1 MNLLESLK
9 MAGKKPLNKGLEA
22 LLGDVKKTPATK
34 KQPKATKTETT
45 NEAPISKITENQYQ
59 PRAFFDDEK
68 LKDLA
73 NSIKEHG
80 IIQPLV
86 VRETTKGFELIA
98 GERRLRAAKI
108 AGLKKVPISITKA
121 TNTKSL
127 EIAILE
133 NVQREDLDA
142 IEIARGYQRLKEE
155 FNYTQE
161 ALSKSIGKPRSS
173 VANSLRLLTLSEKI
187 QKEISAG
194 KISEG
199 HAKVLLG
206 LETIQAE
213 ALAERI
219 VKENLSVRAL
229 ENLLKQKI
237 TKTTNKEKTRDEI
250 NLESALS
257 SKLGSKV
264 TIDDKKGKGKLTIKY
279 YSYDELD
286 GIIEKISI

>member
-1 MNLLESLK
+1 

-22 LLGDVKKTPATK
+22 LLGDVKKTPTTK
-34 KQPKATKTETT
+34 KPTKVTKTETT
-45 NEAPISKITENQYQ
+45 NEAPIAKISENQYQ
-59 PRAFFDDEK
+59 PRTFFDGEK
-68 LKDLA
+68 LEDLA
-73 NSIKEHG
+73 SSIKEHG

-86 VRETTKGFELIA
+86 VRETAKGYELIA

-121 TNTKSL
+121 SNTKSL

-142 IEIARGYQRLKEE
+142 IEVAKGYQRLKEE
-155 FNYTQE
+155 FSYTQE

-173 VANSLRLLTLSEKI
+173 VANSLRLLALSVKI
-187 QKEISAG
+187 QKEISSG
-194 KISEG
+194 NISEG

-206 LETIQAE
+206 LETAKAE
-213 ALAERI
+213 VLAERI

-229 ENLLKQKI
+229 ENLLKEKT

>member
-1 MNLLESLK
+1 

-22 LLGDVKKTPATK
+22 LLGDVKKTPTTK
-34 KQPKATKTETT
+34 KPTKVTKTETT
-45 NEAPISKITENQYQ
+45 NEAPIAKITENQYQ
-59 PRAFFDDEK
+59 PRTFFDDEK
-68 LKDLA
+68 LEDLA
-73 NSIKEHG
+73 SSIKEHG

-86 VRETTKGFELIA
+86 VRETTKGYELIA

-108 AGLKKVPISITKA
+108 AGLKKVPITITKA
-121 TNTKSL
+121 SNTKSL

-142 IEIARGYQRLKEE
+142 IEVAKGYQRLKEE
-155 FNYTQE
+155 FSYTQE

-173 VANSLRLLTLSEKI
+173 VANSLRLLALSVKI
-187 QKEISAG
+187 QKEISSG
-194 KISEG
+194 NISEG

-206 LETIQAE
+206 LETAKAE
-213 ALAERI
+213 VLAERI

-229 ENLLKQKI
+229 ENLLKEKT

>member
-1 MNLLESLK
+1 

-22 LLGDVKKTPATK
+22 LLGDVKKTPTTK
-34 KQPKATKTETT
+34 KPIKTTKAEAT
-45 NEAPISKITENQYQ
+45 NEALIAKISENQYQ
-59 PRAFFDDEK
+59 PRTFFDDEK
-68 LKDLA
+68 LEDLA

-86 VRETTKGFELIA
+86 VRETTKGYELIA

-121 TNTKSL
+121 SNTKSL

-142 IEIARGYQRLKEE
+142 IEVARGYQRLKEE
-155 FNYTQE
+155 FKYTQE
-161 ALSKSIGKPRSS
+161 ALSTSIGKPRSS

-187 QKEISAG
+187 QKEISSG
-194 KISEG
+194 NISEG

-206 LETIQAE
+206 LETIKAE
-213 ALAERI
+213 ALTERI

-229 ENLLKQKI
+229 ENLLKEKP

-264 TIDDKKGKGKLTIKY
+264 TIDDKKGRGKLTIKY

>member
-1 MNLLESLK
+1 

-22 LLGDVKKTPATK
+22 LLGDVKKPPSTK
-34 KQPKATKTETT
+34 KPIKATKPEAT
-45 NEAPISKITENQYQ
+45 NEAPISKISENQYQ
-59 PRAFFDDEK
+59 PRTFFDDEK
-68 LKDLA
+68 LEDLA
-73 NSIKEHG
+73 SSIKEHG

-86 VRETTKGFELIA
+86 VREITKGYELIA

-121 TNTKSL
+121 SNTKSL

-142 IEIARGYQRLKEE
+142 IEVARGYQRLKEE
-155 FNYTQE
+155 FKYTQE

-187 QKEISAG
+187 QKEISSG
-194 KISEG
+194 NISEG

-206 LETIQAE
+206 LETIKAE

-229 ENLLKQKI
+229 ENLLKEKP

>member
-1 MNLLESLK
+1 

-22 LLGDVKKTPATK
+22 LLGDVKKTPTTK
-34 KQPKATKTETT
+34 KPIKTTKAEAT
-45 NEAPISKITENQYQ
+45 NEALIAKISENQYQ
-59 PRAFFDDEK
+59 PRTFFDDEK
-68 LKDLA
+68 LEDLA

-86 VRETTKGFELIA
+86 VRETTKGYELIA

-121 TNTKSL
+121 SNTKSL

-142 IEIARGYQRLKEE
+142 IEVARGYQRLKEE
-155 FNYTQE
+155 FKYTQE
-161 ALSKSIGKPRSS
+161 ALSTSIGKPRSS

-187 QKEISAG
+187 QKEISSG
-194 KISEG
+194 NISEG

-206 LETIQAE
+206 LETVKAE

-229 ENLLKQKI
+229 ENLLKEKP

-264 TIDDKKGKGKLTIKY
+264 TIDDKKGRGKLTIKY

>member
-1 MNLLESLK
+1 
-9 MAGKKPLNKGLEA
+9 MAEKKPLNKGLEA
-22 LLGDVKKTPATK
+22 LLGDVKKTPSVK
-34 KQPKATKTETT
+34 KPTKATKNETT
-45 NEAPISKITENQYQ
+45 NEAPIAKITENQYQ
-59 PRAFFDDEK
+59 PRTFFDDEK
-68 LKDLA
+68 LEDLA
-73 NSIKEHG
+73 SSIKEHG

-86 VRETTKGFELIA
+86 VRETAKGYELIA

-121 TNTKSL
+121 SNTKSL

-142 IEIARGYQRLKEE
+142 IEVAKGYQRLKEE

-161 ALSKSIGKPRSS
+161 ALSKNIGKPRSS

-187 QKEISAG
+187 QKEISSG
-194 KISEG
+194 NISEG

-206 LETIQAE
+206 LETTKAE

-229 ENLLKQKI
+229 ENLLKEKT

-264 TIDDKKGKGKLTIKY
+264 TIDDKKGTGKLTIKY

>member
-1 MNLLESLK
+1 

-22 LLGDVKKTPATK
+22 LLGDVKKPPSTK
-34 KQPKATKTETT
+34 KPIKATKPEAT
-45 NEAPISKITENQYQ
+45 NEAPISKISENQYQ
-59 PRAFFDDEK
+59 PRTFFDDEK
-68 LKDLA
+68 LEDLA
-73 NSIKEHG
+73 SSIKEHG

-86 VRETTKGFELIA
+86 VRETTKGYELIA

-121 TNTKSL
+121 SNTKSL

-142 IEIARGYQRLKEE
+142 IEVARGYQRLKEE

-161 ALSKSIGKPRSS
+161 ALSTSIGKPRSS

-187 QKEISAG
+187 QKEISSG
-194 KISEG
+194 NISEG

-206 LETIQAE
+206 LETIKAE

-229 ENLLKQKI
+229 ENLLKEKS
-237 TKTTNKEKTRDEI
+237 TKTTSKEKTRDEI

>member
-1 MNLLESLK
+1 

-22 LLGDVKKTPATK
+22 LLGDVKETPTTK
-34 KQPKATKTETT
+34 KPTKAPKTQTT
-45 NEAPISKITENQYQ
+45 NEAPITKITENQYQ
-59 PRAFFDDEK
+59 PRTFFDDEK
-68 LKDLA
+68 LEDLA
-73 NSIKEHG
+73 SSIKEHG

-86 VRETTKGFELIA
+86 VRETAKGYELIA

-121 TNTKSL
+121 SNTKSL

-142 IEIARGYQRLKEE
+142 IEVAKGYQRLKEE

-187 QKEISAG
+187 QKEISSG

-206 LETIQAE
+206 LETIKAE

-229 ENLLKQKI
+229 ENLLKEKTTKI
-237 TKTTNKEKTRDEI
+237 TNKEKTRDEI

>member
-1 MNLLESLK
+1 

-22 LLGDVKKTPATK
+22 LLGDVKKTPPTK
-34 KQPKATKTETT
+34 KTTKATETNT
-45 NEAPISKITENQYQ
+45 ANEAPIAKITENQYQ
-59 PRAFFDDEK
+59 PRTFFNNEK
-68 LKDLA
+68 LEDLA

-86 VRETTKGFELIA
+86 VRETSKGYELIA

-121 TNTKSL
+121 SNTKSL

-142 IEIARGYQRLKEE
+142 IEVAKGYQRLKEE
-155 FNYTQE
+155 FSYTQE

-187 QKEISAG
+187 QKDISSG

-206 LETIQAE
+206 LDTIKAE

-229 ENLLKQKI
+229 ENLLKEKT

>member
-1 MNLLESLK
+1 

-22 LLGDVKKTPATK
+22 LLGDVKKTPTMK
-34 KQPKATKTETT
+34 KPIKTTKTEAT
-45 NEAPISKITENQYQ
+45 NEALIAKISENQYQ
-59 PRAFFDDEK
+59 PRTFFDDEK
-68 LKDLA
+68 LEDLA
-73 NSIKEHG
+73 SSIKEHG

-86 VRETTKGFELIA
+86 VRETTKGYELIA

-121 TNTKSL
+121 SNTKSL

-142 IEIARGYQRLKEE
+142 IEVARGYQRLKEE
-155 FNYTQE
+155 FKYTQE
-161 ALSKSIGKPRSS
+161 TLSKSIGKPRSS

-187 QKEISAG
+187 QKEISSG
-194 KISEG
+194 NISEG
-199 HAKVLLG
+199 HAKVLLS
-206 LETIQAE
+206 LETIKAE

-229 ENLLKQKI
+229 ENLLKEKP

>member
-1 MNLLESLK
+1 

-22 LLGDVKKTPATK
+22 LLGDVKKTPTTK
-34 KQPKATKTETT
+34 KPTKVTKTETT
-45 NEAPISKITENQYQ
+45 NEAPIAKITENQYQ
-59 PRAFFDDEK
+59 PRTFFDDEK
-68 LKDLA
+68 LEDLA
-73 NSIKEHG
+73 SSIKEHG

-86 VRETTKGFELIA
+86 VRETTKGYELIA

-121 TNTKSL
+121 SNTKSL

-142 IEIARGYQRLKEE
+142 IEVARGYQRLKEE

-187 QKEISAG
+187 QKEISSG
-194 KISEG
+194 NISEG

-206 LETIQAE
+206 LETIKAE

-229 ENLLKQKI
+229 ENLLKEKS
-237 TKTTNKEKTRDEI
+237 TKTTSKEKTRDEI

>member
-1 MNLLESLK
+1 

-22 LLGDVKKTPATK
+22 LLGDVKKTPTT
-34 KQPKATKTETT
+34 KQPTKATKTETT
-45 NEAPISKITENQYQ
+45 NEAPIAKITENQYQ
-59 PRAFFDDEK
+59 PRTFFDDEK
-68 LKDLA
+68 LEDLA
-73 NSIKEHG
+73 SSIKEHG

-86 VRETTKGFELIA
+86 VRETTKGYELIA

-121 TNTKSL
+121 SNTKSL

-142 IEIARGYQRLKEE
+142 IEVARGYQRLKEE

-187 QKEISAG
+187 QKEISSG
-194 KISEG
+194 NISEG

-206 LETIQAE
+206 LETIKAE
-213 ALAERI
+213 VLAERI
-219 VKENLSVRAL
+219 VKENLSVRSL
-229 ENLLKQKI
+229 ENLLKEKS

>member
-1 MNLLESLK
+1 

-22 LLGDVKKTPATK
+22 LLGDVKKTPTTK
-34 KQPKATKTETT
+34 KPTKATKTETT
-45 NEAPISKITENQYQ
+45 NEAPIAKITENQYQ
-59 PRAFFDDEK
+59 PRTFFDDEK
-68 LKDLA
+68 LEDLA

-86 VRETTKGFELIA
+86 VRETTKGYELIA

-121 TNTKSL
+121 SNTKSL

-142 IEIARGYQRLKEE
+142 IEVAKGYQRLKEE
-155 FNYTQE
+155 FSYTQE

-187 QKEISAG
+187 QKDISSG

-206 LETIQAE
+206 LDTIKAE

-229 ENLLKQKI
+229 ENLLKEKT

>member
-1 MNLLESLK
+1 

-22 LLGDVKKTPATK
+22 LLGDVKKTPTTK
-34 KQPKATKTETT
+34 KPTKVTKTETT
-45 NEAPISKITENQYQ
+45 NEAPIAKITENQYQ
-59 PRAFFDDEK
+59 PRTFFDDEK
-68 LKDLA
+68 LEDLA
-73 NSIKEHG
+73 SSIKEHG

-86 VRETTKGFELIA
+86 VRETTKGYELIA

-121 TNTKSL
+121 SNTKSL

-142 IEIARGYQRLKEE
+142 IEVAKGYQRLKEE
-155 FNYTQE
+155 FSYTQE

-187 QKEISAG
+187 QKEISSG

-206 LETIQAE
+206 LETIKAE

-229 ENLLKQKI
+229 ENLLKEKP

>member
-1 MNLLESLK
+1 

-22 LLGDVKKTPATK
+22 LLGDVKKTPPTK
-34 KQPKATKTETT
+34 KATKATKIETA
-45 NEAPISKITENQYQ
+45 NEAIIEKITENQYQ
-59 PRAFFDDEK
+59 PRTFFDDEK
-68 LKDLA
+68 LEDLA

-86 VRETTKGFELIA
+86 VRETTKGYELIA

-121 TNTKSL
+121 SNTKSL

-142 IEIARGYQRLKEE
+142 IEVAKGYQRLKEE

-187 QKEISAG
+187 QKEISSG

-206 LETIQAE
+206 LEIIKAE

-229 ENLLKQKI
+229 ENLLKEKT

>member
-1 MNLLESLK
+1 

-22 LLGDVKKTPATK
+22 LLGDVKKTPTTK
-34 KQPKATKTETT
+34 KPTKVTKTETT
-45 NEAPISKITENQYQ
+45 NEAPIAKITENQYQ
-59 PRAFFDDEK
+59 PRTFFDDEK
-68 LKDLA
+68 LEDLA
-73 NSIKEHG
+73 SSIKEHG

-86 VRETTKGFELIA
+86 VRETTKGYELIA

-121 TNTKSL
+121 SNTKSL

-142 IEIARGYQRLKEE
+142 IEVAKGYQRLKEE
-155 FNYTQE
+155 FSYTQE

-173 VANSLRLLTLSEKI
+173 VANSLRLLALSVKI
-187 QKEISAG
+187 QKEISSG
-194 KISEG
+194 NISEG

-206 LETIQAE
+206 LETAE
-213 ALAERI
+213 AEVLAERI

-229 ENLLKQKI
+229 ENLLKEKP

>member
-1 MNLLESLK
+1 

-22 LLGDVKKTPATK
+22 LLGDVKKTPTTK
-34 KQPKATKTETT
+34 KLIKTTKTEAT
-45 NEAPISKITENQYQ
+45 NEALIAKISENQYQ
-59 PRAFFDDEK
+59 PRTFFDDEK
-68 LKDLA
+68 LEDLA
-73 NSIKEHG
+73 SSIKEHG

-86 VRETTKGFELIA
+86 VRETTKGYELIA

-121 TNTKSL
+121 SNTKSL

-142 IEIARGYQRLKEE
+142 IEVAKGYQRLKEE
-155 FNYTQE
+155 FSYTQE

-187 QKEISAG
+187 QKEISSG

-206 LETIQAE
+206 LETAKAE
-213 ALAERI
+213 VLAERI

-229 ENLLKQKI
+229 ENLLKEKT

>member
-1 MNLLESLK
+1 

-22 LLGDVKKTPATK
+22 LLGDVKKTPTTK
-34 KQPKATKTETT
+34 KPTKATKTETT
-45 NEAPISKITENQYQ
+45 NEAPIAKITENQYQ
-59 PRAFFDDEK
+59 PRTFFDDEK
-68 LKDLA
+68 LEDLA

-86 VRETTKGFELIA
+86 VRETTKGYELIA

-121 TNTKSL
+121 SNTKSL

-142 IEIARGYQRLKEE
+142 IEVAKGYQRLKEE
-155 FNYTQE
+155 FSYTQE

-187 QKEISAG
+187 QKDISSG

-206 LETIQAE
+206 LDSIKAE

-229 ENLLKQKI
+229 ENLLKEKT

>member
-1 MNLLESLK
+1 

-22 LLGDVKKTPATK
+22 LLGDVKKTPPTK
-34 KQPKATKTETT
+34 KATKATKIETA
-45 NEAPISKITENQYQ
+45 NEAPIAKITENQYQ
-59 PRAFFDDEK
+59 PRTFFDDEK
-68 LKDLA
+68 LEDLA

-86 VRETTKGFELIA
+86 VRETTKGYELIA

-121 TNTKSL
+121 SNTKSL

-142 IEIARGYQRLKEE
+142 IEVAKGYQRLKEE

-187 QKEISAG
+187 QKEISSG

-206 LETIQAE
+206 LEIIKAE

-229 ENLLKQKI
+229 ENLLKEKT

>member
-1 MNLLESLK
+1 

-22 LLGDVKKTPATK
+22 LLGDVKKTTTTK
-34 KQPKATKTETT
+34 KPTKATKTETT
-45 NEAPISKITENQYQ
+45 NEAPIAKITENQYQ
-59 PRAFFDDEK
+59 PRTFFDDEK
-68 LKDLA
+68 LEDLA
-73 NSIKEHG
+73 SSIKEHG

-86 VRETTKGFELIA
+86 VRETTKGYELIA

-121 TNTKSL
+121 SNTKSL

-142 IEIARGYQRLKEE
+142 IEVAKGYQRLKEE
-155 FNYTQE
+155 FSYTQE

-187 QKEISAG
+187 QIEISSG
-194 KISEG
+194 NISEG

-206 LETIQAE
+206 LETIKAE

-229 ENLLKQKI
+229 ENLLKEKSI
-237 TKTTNKEKTRDEI
+237 KTTSKEKTRDEI

>member
-1 MNLLESLK
+1 

-22 LLGDVKKTPATK
+22 LLGDVKKTPTTK
-34 KQPKATKTETT
+34 KPIKTTKTEAT
-45 NEAPISKITENQYQ
+45 NEAQIAKISENQYQ
-59 PRAFFDDEK
+59 PRTFFDDEK
-68 LKDLA
+68 LEDLA
-73 NSIKEHG
+73 SSIKEHG

-86 VRETTKGFELIA
+86 VRETTKGYELIA

-121 TNTKSL
+121 SNTKSL

-142 IEIARGYQRLKEE
+142 IEVARGYQRLKEE
-155 FNYTQE
+155 FKYTQE

-187 QKEISAG
+187 QKEISSG
-194 KISEG
+194 NISEG

-206 LETIQAE
+206 LETIKAE

-229 ENLLKQKI
+229 ENLLKEKP

>member
-1 MNLLESLK
+1 

-22 LLGDVKKTPATK
+22 LLGDVKKPPSTK
-34 KQPKATKTETT
+34 KPIKATKPEAT
-45 NEAPISKITENQYQ
+45 NEAPISKISENQYQ
-59 PRAFFDDEK
+59 PRTFFDDEK
-68 LKDLA
+68 LEDLA
-73 NSIKEHG
+73 SSIKEHG

-86 VRETTKGFELIA
+86 VRETTKGYELIA

-121 TNTKSL
+121 SNTKSL

-142 IEIARGYQRLKEE
+142 IEVARGYQRLKEE
-155 FNYTQE
+155 FKYTKE

-187 QKEISAG
+187 QKEISSG
-194 KISEG
+194 NISEG

-206 LETIQAE
+206 LETIKAE

-229 ENLLKQKI
+229 ENLLKEKS

>member
-1 MNLLESLK
+1 MV
-9 MAGKKPLNKGLEA
+9 GKKPLNKGLEA
-22 LLGDVKKTPATK
+22 LLGDVKKTPTTK
-34 KQPKATKTETT
+34 KPTKATKTETT
-45 NEAPISKITENQYQ
+45 NEVPIAKITENQYQ
-59 PRAFFDDEK
+59 PRTFFDDEK
-68 LKDLA
+68 LEDLA
-73 NSIKEHG
+73 SSIKEHG

-86 VRETTKGFELIA
+86 VRETTKGYELIA

-121 TNTKSL
+121 SNTKSL

-142 IEIARGYQRLKEE
+142 IEVARGYQRLKEE

-187 QKEISAG
+187 QKEISSG
-194 KISEG
+194 NISEG

-206 LETIQAE
+206 LETIKAE

-229 ENLLKQKI
+229 ENLLKEKS
-237 TKTTNKEKTRDEI
+237 TKTTSKEKTRDEI

>member
-1 MNLLESLK
+1 

-22 LLGDVKKTPATK
+22 LLGDVKKTPTTK
-34 KQPKATKTETT
+34 KPTKVTKTETT
-45 NEAPISKITENQYQ
+45 NEAPIAKITENQYQ
-59 PRAFFDDEK
+59 PRTFFDDEK
-68 LKDLA
+68 LEDLA
-73 NSIKEHG
+73 SSIKEHG

-86 VRETTKGFELIA
+86 VRETTKGYELIA

-121 TNTKSL
+121 SNTKSL

-142 IEIARGYQRLKEE
+142 IEVAKGYQRLKEE
-155 FNYTQE
+155 FSYTQE

-173 VANSLRLLTLSEKI
+173 VANSLRLLALSVKI
-187 QKEISAG
+187 QKEISSG
-194 KISEG
+194 NISEG

-206 LETIQAE
+206 LETAKAE
-213 ALAERI
+213 VLAERI

-229 ENLLKQKI
+229 ENLLKEKT

>member
-1 MNLLESLK
+1 

-22 LLGDVKKTPATK
+22 LLGDVKKTPTTK
-34 KQPKATKTETT
+34 KPTKVTKTETT
-45 NEAPISKITENQYQ
+45 NEAPIAKITENQYQ
-59 PRAFFDDEK
+59 PRTFFDDEK
-68 LKDLA
+68 LEDLA
-73 NSIKEHG
+73 SSIKEHG

-86 VRETTKGFELIA
+86 VRETAKGYELIA

-121 TNTKSL
+121 SNTKSL

-142 IEIARGYQRLKEE
+142 IEVAKGYQRLKEE
-155 FNYTQE
+155 FSYTQE

-173 VANSLRLLTLSEKI
+173 VANSLRLLALSVKI
-187 QKEISAG
+187 QKEISSG
-194 KISEG
+194 NISEG

-206 LETIQAE
+206 LETAKAE
-213 ALAERI
+213 VLAERI

-229 ENLLKQKI
+229 ENLLKEKT

>member
-1 MNLLESLK
+1 

-22 LLGDVKKTPATK
+22 LLGDVKKTPSTK
-34 KQPKATKTETT
+34 KPTKATKIETT
-45 NEAPISKITENQYQ
+45 NEAPIAKITENQYQ
-59 PRAFFDDEK
+59 PRTFFDDEK
-68 LKDLA
+68 LEDLA
-73 NSIKEHG
+73 SSIKEHG

-86 VRETTKGFELIA
+86 VRETAKGYELIA

-121 TNTKSL
+121 SNTKSL

-142 IEIARGYQRLKEE
+142 IEVAKGYQRLKEE

-161 ALSKSIGKPRSS
+161 ALSKNIGKPRSS
-173 VANSLRLLTLSEKI
+173 VANSLRLLTLSEII
-187 QKEISAG
+187 QKEISSG
-194 KISEG
+194 NISEG

-206 LETIQAE
+206 LETTKAE

-219 VKENLSVRAL
+219 VEENLSVRAL
-229 ENLLKQKI
+229 ENLLKEKT

-264 TIDDKKGKGKLTIKY
+264 TIDDKKGTGKLTIKY

>member
-1 MNLLESLK
+1 

-22 LLGDVKKTPATK
+22 LLGDVKKTPTTK
-34 KQPKATKTETT
+34 KPTKVTKTETT
-45 NEAPISKITENQYQ
+45 NEAPIAKITENQYQ
-59 PRAFFDDEK
+59 PRTFFDDEK
-68 LKDLA
+68 LEDLA
-73 NSIKEHG
+73 SSIKEHG

-86 VRETTKGFELIA
+86 VRETTKGYELIA

-121 TNTKSL
+121 SNTKSL

-142 IEIARGYQRLKEE
+142 IEVAKGYQRLKEE
-155 FNYTQE
+155 FSYTQE

-187 QKEISAG
+187 QKEISSG
-194 KISEG
+194 NISEG

-206 LETIQAE
+206 LETIKAE

-229 ENLLKQKI
+229 ENLLKEKP

>member
-1 MNLLESLK
+1 

-22 LLGDVKKTPATK
+22 LLGDVKKTPTTK
-34 KQPKATKTETT
+34 KPTKATKTETT
-45 NEAPISKITENQYQ
+45 NEAPIAKITENQYQ
-59 PRAFFDDEK
+59 PRTFFDDEK
-68 LKDLA
+68 LEDLA

-86 VRETTKGFELIA
+86 VRETTKGYELIA

-121 TNTKSL
+121 SNTKSL

-133 NVQREDLDA
+133 NVQREDLDT
-142 IEIARGYQRLKEE
+142 IEVAKGYQRLKEE
-155 FNYTQE
+155 FSYTQE

-187 QKEISAG
+187 QKDISSG

-206 LETIQAE
+206 LDSIKAE

-229 ENLLKQKI
+229 ENLLKEKT

>member
-1 MNLLESLK
+1 

-22 LLGDVKKTPATK
+22 LLGDVKKTPTTK
-34 KQPKATKTETT
+34 KPTKATKTETT
-45 NEAPISKITENQYQ
+45 NEAPIAKITENQYQ
-59 PRAFFDDEK
+59 PRTFFDDEK
-68 LKDLA
+68 LEDLA
-73 NSIKEHG
+73 SSIKEHG

-86 VRETTKGFELIA
+86 VRETTKGYELIA

-121 TNTKSL
+121 SNTKSL

-142 IEIARGYQRLKEE
+142 IEVARGYQRLKEE

-173 VANSLRLLTLSEKI
+173 VANSLRLLALSEKI
-187 QKEISAG
+187 QKEISSG
-194 KISEG
+194 NISEG

-206 LETIQAE
+206 LETIKAE
-213 ALAERI
+213 VLAERI

-229 ENLLKQKI
+229 ENLLKEKS

>member
-1 MNLLESLK
+1 
-9 MAGKKPLNKGLEA
+9 MAEKKPLNKGLEA
-22 LLGDVKKTPATK
+22 LLGDVKKTPSVK
-34 KQPKATKTETT
+34 KPTKATKIETT
-45 NEAPISKITENQYQ
+45 NEAPIAKITENQYQ
-59 PRAFFDDEK
+59 PRTFFDDEK
-68 LKDLA
+68 LEDLA
-73 NSIKEHG
+73 SSIKEHG

-86 VRETTKGFELIA
+86 VRETAKGYELIA

-121 TNTKSL
+121 SNTKSL

-142 IEIARGYQRLKEE
+142 IEVAKGYQRLKEE

-161 ALSKSIGKPRSS
+161 ALSKNIGKPRSS

-187 QKEISAG
+187 QKEISSG
-194 KISEG
+194 NISEG

-206 LETIQAE
+206 LETTKAE

-229 ENLLKQKI
+229 ENLLKEKT

-264 TIDDKKGKGKLTIKY
+264 TIDDKKGTGKLTIKY

>member
-1 MNLLESLK
+1 
-9 MAGKKPLNKGLEA
+9 MAEKKPLNKGLEA
-22 LLGDVKKTPATK
+22 LLGDVKKTPSVK
-34 KQPKATKTETT
+34 KPTKATKIETT
-45 NEAPISKITENQYQ
+45 NEAPIAKITENQYQ
-59 PRAFFDDEK
+59 PRTFFDDEK
-68 LKDLA
+68 LEDLA
-73 NSIKEHG
+73 SSIKEHG

-86 VRETTKGFELIA
+86 VRETAKGYELIA

-121 TNTKSL
+121 SNTKSL

-142 IEIARGYQRLKEE
+142 IEVAKGYQRLKEE

-161 ALSKSIGKPRSS
+161 ALSKNIGKPRSS
-173 VANSLRLLTLSEKI
+173 VANSLRLLTLSKKI
-187 QKEISAG
+187 QKEISSG
-194 KISEG
+194 NISEG

-206 LETIQAE
+206 LETTKAE

-229 ENLLKQKI
+229 ENLLKEKT

-264 TIDDKKGKGKLTIKY
+264 TIDDKKGTGKLTIKY